1 MRVRSL
7 LCAATAAG
15 LVLACDSTPDVAAP
29 PPAIP
34 PPTLAGTYQIEGV
47 TVDKRTGAEREISG
61 TIVLAQEAN
70 NYTTTFSLKTTYPSA
85 DGTADADVIG
95 SGKGT
100 IDGQKLLGT
109 AETQLVM
116 ATVPGIDTQ
125 FAFVPR
131 IVGPRIVSTSVGSIS
146 DDGTLVIEIEN
157 RPAEGETYRPTR
169 TTLKG
174 TRISR

>member
-1 MRVRSL
+1 MRGRSL
-7 LCAATAAG
+7 LCAAAAAG
-15 LVLACDSTPDVAAP
+15 LVLACDSPPDVATPPPAP
-29 PPAIP
+29 PPS
-34 PPTLAGTYQIEGV
+34 LAGIYQIEGV

-61 TIVLAQEAN
+61 TIVLAQEAHY
-70 NYTTTFSLKTTYPSA
+70 YTTTFSLKTTYPSA

-100 IDGQKLLGT
+100 IDGDKLRGT

-116 ATVPGIDTQ
+116 ATVPGVDTQ
-125 FAFVPR
+125 FAFIPR

>member
-1 MRVRSL
+1 MRGRSL
-7 LCAATAAG
+7 LCAAAAAG
-15 LVLACDSTPDVAAP
+15 LVLACDSPPDVAAP
-29 PPAIP
+29 RPAP
-34 PPTLAGTYQIEGV
+34 PPSLAGIYQIEGV